1 MNKNR
6 ADFLKLYEDVRM
18 SETADSNEKTA
29 WLEEIKKNAKSI
41 MTVAANKM
49 KIPAVQISDIKYV
62 AAPNYRSN
70 GEITGNLDKG
80 GWSAFDKAIYEK
92 IEFKLIVYDFNAT
105 KADKVGIR
113 IEANWE
119 HVGKSHNG
127 YTFGTFEYDM
137 KTGDAQ
143 HYS

>member
-6 ADFLKLYEDVRM
+6 KEFLKLYEDVRM
-18 SETADSNEKTA
+18 SEAADPAAKAA
-29 WLEEIKKNAKSI
+29 WLEEVKKHATDI

-49 KIPAVQISDIKYV
+49 KIPAAQISDVKFV

-80 GWSAFDKAIYEK
+80 GWSAFDKVIFEK
-92 IEFKLIVYDFNAT
+92 IEFKLIIYDFHAE

-113 IEANWE
+113 IEADWE
-119 HVGKSHNG
+119 HVGKGHNG
-127 YTFGTFEYDM
+127 HTVGTFEYDM
-137 KTGDAQ
+137 KTGEAQ